1 MKING
6 SARVAAPVARVW
18 DALQDPAVLVR
29 TIPGCRRLETVGADT
44 YDMTVTAGVA
54 SIKGIYVGR
63 VALSRPDPPHSF
75 VLRAQGQGA
84 PGTVDATVTVR
95 LSQHDGATQI
105 DYDADTVVGGAIGG
119 VGQRMLGAAAR
130 RTAAEFFTA
139 VERELIRPTP
149 APEPAAAP
157 ETAALD
163 AAAAARPGAVYTAPA
178 RPRPAPDTVAMTA
191 AFGAGGLVA
200 LLGVAAGYALGRR
213 RAR

>member
-29 TIPGCRRLETVGADT
+29 TIPGCRRLETVGADA
-44 YDMTVTAGVA
+44 YDMTITAGVA
-54 SIKGIYVGR
+54 SIKGTYVGR
-63 VALSRPDPPHSF
+63 VALSEPDPPRSF

-95 LSQHDGATQI
+95 LTRHDDNATLV
-105 DYDADTVVGGAIGG
+105 DYDADTVVGGMIGG

-130 RTAAEFFTA
+130 KTAAEFFTA
-139 VERELIRPTP
+139 VERELTEP
-149 APEPAAAP
+149 ATAPPSAPAAAGTDASEAAVP
-157 ETAALD
+157 ETA
-163 AAAAARPGAVYTAPA
+163 AVYTAPP
-178 RPRPAPDTVAMTA
+178 RPRPAPDAVAMTA

-213 RAR
+213 AR